1 MKKNK
6 KGFTLVELIV
16 VIAIIGVLA
25 AILVPVMAGAVTKAK
40 VTSAN
45 KTASSIRQVAQ
56 VFLAEADSAGYG
68 MKPDV
73 IQIIKVRAYIESDG
87 NIHWKCTPADP
98 EKFYGDSSVSW
109 GAEGNY
115 SQAAESAVLTQG
127 EDKICKAVAELLPTT
142 KTASIVVYL
151 SGGKCTFA
159 VYTMETGE
167 YLEESEYP
175 TVADGQAENPY
186 VWNEKTAGINADGMI
201 IGTAP
206 VVELG

>member
-1 MKKNK
+1 MKKK

-25 AILVPVMAGAVTKAK
+25 AILVPVMTGVVTRAR

-45 KTASSIRQVAQ
+45 KTASSIRQAAQ
-56 VFLAEADSAGYG
+56 VFLTEADSAGYG
-68 MKPDV
+68 MKPGV
-73 IQIIKVRAYIESDG
+73 VQIIKVRAYMESDG
-87 NIHWKCTPADP
+87 TLHWKCTPANADN
-98 EKFYGDSSVSW
+98 FYGTSSVSW
-109 GAEGNY
+109 GAEGDY
-115 SQAAESAVLTQG
+115 SPSAESAALTQG

-151 SGGKCTFA
+151 SMGNCSFA
-159 VYTMETGE
+159 AYTMETGE
-167 YLEESEYP
+167 YLDESEYP
-175 TVADGQAENPY
+175 TVTDGHAENPY
-186 VWNEKTAGINADGMI
+186 AWNGKTSGVNADGMI